1 MIGELRIERDGAPP
15 HRVEIEDRLLILGGG
30 PSADIPLDD
39 RRLSQQHCKL
49 EIVGRQ
55 LVVTDLGT
63 PEGTYARGQRIS
75 QLALEAGEAFIVGST
90 RITFSLAPTTVTDD
104 SPGTNR
110 GARVAPVGVSDTLA
124 RPLDARP
131 PRPVFS
137 VARPESALS
146 PAGAAAGRKRTSRGS
161 VATSDPSIEGYRI
174 VRRLGEGSM
183 GTAYLARSLETD
195 AECVLKTIGLGGRS
209 ETAAIFFIREAQMG
223 LKLRHP
229 NIVRVVDFGESGGL
243 LFLAMEYVAGG
254 SLLERIERTGPLGNA
269 EALRHLI
276 QLAGALDDASH
287 KKFVHR
293 DIKPANIL
301 LTVDGVPKLA
311 DFGLAK
317 MLSETQ
323 HAQLTRAGEARGTPM
338 YMPPEILI
346 NAAGADTRAD
356 IYSLGASY
364 YHALAGQ
371 HPFPQGSLSAVL
383 KMVASSE
390 PQRLEERN
398 PEVHPGLAEVVR
410 RMMRKRV
417 EDRYPNPAALAEDL
431 KRLTDSIAGS

>member
-15 HRVEIEDRLLILGGG
+15 HTVKLDDRLLILGGA

-39 RRLSQQHCKL
+39 RRLSNQHCKL
-49 EIVGRQ
+49 EIIGRQ

-75 QLALEAGEAFIVGST
+75 RLALEAGEDFFVGST
-90 RITFSLAPTTVTDD
+90 RITFSLVRTAVT
-104 SPGTNR
+104 SEPAGGRRNAA
-110 GARVAPVGVSDTLA
+110 ARSGVSDTLA
-124 RPLDARP
+124 RPIDARL
-131 PRPVFS
+131 PRPAFS
-137 VARPESALS
+137 AARLGVEAPSPVAT
-146 PAGAAAGRKRTSRGS
+146 AAGRKRISKVS
-161 VATSDPSIEGYRI
+161 VATKDPSIEGYRI

-195 AECVLKTIGLGGRS
+195 AECVLKTIALGRRS
-209 ETAAIFFIREAQMG
+209 ETAIFFIREAQMG

-229 NIVRVVDFGESGGL
+229 NIVRVLDFGESGGL
-243 LFLAMEYVAGG
+243 LFLTMEYVEGG
-254 SLLERIERTGPLGNA
+254 SLLDRIERAGPLGNA
-269 EALRHLI
+269 EALKHLI
-276 QLAGALDDASH
+276 QLTNALADASH

-301 LTVDGVPKLA
+301 LTADGVPKLG

-323 HAQLTRAGEARGTPM
+323 HAQLTRTGEARGTPM

-356 IYSLGASY
+356 IYSLGATY

-371 HPFPQGSLSAVL
+371 HPFPPGSLSVVL
-383 KMVASSE
+383 KMVASTE

-398 PEVHPGLAEVVR
+398 LDVHPGLAEVVR

-417 EDRYPNPAALAEDL
+417 EDRYPSPAALAEDL
-431 KRLTDSIAGS
+431 KRLTNVIVGS